1 MAVTASPVALR
12 LPGLRSERRPGKAKP
27 PPGSW
32 LSSQIQQPVI
42 SVGAF
47 A

>member
-1 MAVTASPVALR
+1 MRVGMVGSEFFTLSPLGRGWGEGA
-12 LPGLRSERRPGKAKP
+12 
-27 PPGSW
+27 W

>member
-1 MAVTASPVALR
+1 MRV
-12 LPGLRSERRPGKAKP
+12 GMG
-27 PPGSW
+27 GSKTYAGW

-47 A
+47 T